1 MEFWDPEKSKKL
13 YNEKLGERFEQSY
26 YVNLPLNEWR
36 SLLSKEVDV
45 YVYNTS
51 YIAKRFDSI
60 SYEFCELKEAEEICK
75 DNLYALLRF
84 KYFLMLDNDIDKL
97 IEKIV
102 NDFIKNLKT
111 TLIKISFEWEGLNT
125 NLIIKDIPIYC
136 VAFRNGVYNF
146 KDNKW
151 LFEIYDIS
159 LSSIENH
166 FYKYNSNYII
176 LWFVDIY
183 FEPYKDLN
191 LLNISNEQVVN
202 YFTKSNTTLAS
213 KLIYNMSFDEHSK
226 FSLSKFEH
234 LCQILGYTIS
244 PQFIQNFIIFIG
256 TGSNGKNSLFDG
268 CLSSHLVPKPA
279 SISLDDIEEDKFVTG
294 SLNNRF
300 HNFYLEADGKTYHKS
315 KVLKQLTGSTQ
326 QSIERKGETVRTGY
340 LNVKYIFSANQKDKI
355 KFGDD
360 SVGFIRRINLYEVFY
375 QWDSRNR
382 YLKEGKFFEVNFSP
396 DLRELKYDIN
406 NTITYIY
413 LAMWGILTATKKFTK
428 SFDFKY
434 NDYSTKY
441 ENINSKTKSF
451 ITQMTIEDIIK
462 IILQD
467 ELGAFLYVDDVRI
480 YLHKNF
486 NKFFNLKKE
495 SNWRNCVNNVNDLIE
510 FLEDKDVYINLNM
523 LKELYAIDP
532 RQTQQTFNN
541 EIKKFSKKEFKK
553 YYNNQN
559 YCEIKII
566 DHRIKF
572 N

>member
-1 MEFWDPEKSKKL
+1 MEIWDPKKDTELYDKKL
-13 YNEKLGERFEQSY
+13 SERFEQSH

-36 SLLSKEVDV
+36 NILSKEVDV

-60 SYEFCELKEAEEICK
+60 SYEFCELEEAQSICK

-102 NDFIKNLKT
+102 TDFIKNLKT
-111 TLIKISFEWEGLNT
+111 TLIKISFEWEGLTT

-136 VAFRNGVYNF
+136 VAFRNGVYDF
-146 KDNKW
+146 KNNKW
-151 LFEIYDIS
+151 LFEIYDIP
-159 LSSIENH
+159 LQTIENH
-166 FYKYNSNYII
+166 YYKYNSNYII
-176 LWFVDIY
+176 LWYIDIY
-183 FEPYKDLN
+183 FEPYKNFNLN
-191 LLNISNEQVVN
+191 WSSEQVVN
-202 YFTKSNTTLAS
+202 YFTKVNATLAS
-213 KLIYNMSFDEHSK
+213 KLIYNMSFNEYSK

-234 LCQILGYTIS
+234 LTQILGYTIAS
-244 PQFIQNFIIFIG
+244 VFIQNFIIFIG

-268 CLSSHLVPKPA
+268 CLSSHLFPKPA

-340 LNVKYIFSANQKDKI
+340 LNVKHIFSANAKDKI

-360 SVGFIRRINLYEVFY
+360 SIGFIRRINLYEVFY

-382 YLKEGKFFEVNFSP
+382 YLKEGEYFEVNFSP
-396 DLRELKYDIN
+396 DLRELKNDIN

-413 LAMWGILTATKKFTK
+413 LGMYGILRATQGFTK
-428 SFDFKY
+428 PFDFKY
-434 NDYSTKY
+434 NDYSIKY
-441 ENINSKTKSF
+441 ENINGKVKSF
-451 ITQMTIEDIIK
+451 ITQMSIEDLVK

-467 ELGAFLYVDDVRI
+467 ELGTFLYVDGTRI
-480 YLHKNF
+480 YTHKDF
-486 NKFFNLKKE
+486 NSFFNLKKE
-495 SNWRNCVNNVNDLIE
+495 DNWRNCVNNVQDLIE
-510 FLEDKDVYINLNM
+510 FLEDKDVYVNLNM
-523 LKELYAIDP
+523 LKELYAINP
-532 RQTQQTFNN
+532 EQTQQAFNN

-559 YCEIKII
+559 YCEIKVI